1 MCLQEWRTFRDTD
14 TGTGMVEPTIV
25 SFPAY
30 SRKDLAD
37 ILVMN
42 WKVDS
47 TDAAADARI
56 EQDSEATAHAVGML
70 RAFVVMMLEVFY
82 PVCRDLLEL
91 QRLLREMLPK
101 VVAKQMHQLAEQS
114 SGNGNGRHGHGNG
127 APLALVNG
135 NGRLQLS
142 HAVAR
147 PVLTEALRRQFYSV
161 CAVGE
166 GSGGAADSAAA
177 AAAAAVPGGEER
189 RTRSTMFEL
198 PLYTKYLL
206 VAAYLASHVPPKND
220 KLYFT
225 RAGMT
230 KNRRRKPSASA
241 AAELDRAHMQPS
253 AFPLERLVAIFE
265 ALHPSSTTHG
275 STTYS
280 TGEGDELD
288 LRGARYSV
296 A

>member
-1 MCLQEWRTFRDTD
+1 
-14 TGTGMVEPTIV
+14 
-25 SFPAY
+25 
-30 SRKDLAD
+30 
-37 ILVMN
+37 MN
-42 WKVDS
+42 WKADS
-47 TDAAADARI
+47 EDAAADARI
-56 EQDSEATAHAVGML
+56 EQDSEATAHALGML
-70 RAFVVMMLEVFY
+70 QTFVEMMLEVFY

-114 SGNGNGRHGHGNG
+114 RGNGGGRGIIG

-135 NGRLQLS
+135 NGRLQMS

-161 CAVGE
+161 CAVAGD
-166 GSGGAADSAAA
+166 GSGAADSAAA
-177 AAAAAVPGGEER
+177 AAAAAAAPGDEDR
-189 RTRSTMFEL
+189 RPRSTVFEL

-230 KNRRRKPSASA
+230 KNRRRKQSASA
-241 AAELDRAHMQPS
+241 AAELDRARKSTRNPPAACCCIHPG
-253 AFPLERLVAIFE
+253 ARLVSFF
-265 ALHPSSTTHG
+265 
-275 STTYS
+275 
-280 TGEGDELD
+280 
-288 LRGARYSV
+288 
-296 A
+296 